1 MSDRMTIKGPKAIEH
16 GFVSKVRA
24 PGNVREEI
32 TPGTALIIE
41 NTVMLMISM
50 IFTSYERNTARY
62 GARDVELKTN
72 LNVMNKFLPF

>member
-16 GFVSKVRA
+16 GFVSKVGA

-32 TPGTALIIE
+32 TPGTVLIIE

-50 IFTSYERNTARY
+50 IFTSYERNTAR
-62 GARDVELKTN
+62 GPSSGCGIKNQFECHE
-72 LNVMNKFLPF
+72 

>member
-16 GFVSKVRA
+16 GFVSKVGA

-41 NTVMLMISM
+41 NTVMLMIS
-50 IFTSYERNTARY
+50 
-62 GARDVELKTN
+62 
-72 LNVMNKFLPF
+72 